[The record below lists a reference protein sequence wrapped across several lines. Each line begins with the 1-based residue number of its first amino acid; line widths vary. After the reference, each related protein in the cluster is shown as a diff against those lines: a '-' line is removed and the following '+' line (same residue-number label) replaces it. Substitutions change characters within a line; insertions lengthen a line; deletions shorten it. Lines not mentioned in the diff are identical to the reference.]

1 MLFGEIDAKCLKK
14 VYNREK
20 ELFMATNNTKIFLV
34 LNSGSSSEKFSLYE
48 GEDEVCSLYFE
59 GVECD
64 GKKKYICTVSKED
77 GTEYEVDKKWD
88 SLNDAFRE
96 AKAIL
101 EKEGY
106 INEAH
111 PLDGILV
118 RTPAAGTYF
127 SKHHIVDE
135 GTFAELEKA
144 KVTYP
149 LHVPGAMR
157 GVKNALEAFPGVP
170 VMTMSDSEYLTR
182 ESRKDAAYAL
192 PREVIEEFDLGRWG
206 AHGSSYGYVM
216 GRIRELGLL
225 EKRTIVCHLGS
236 GCSATGF
243 IDGEP
248 AYTSMGE
255 TPLEG
260 LMSSTR
266 TGSIDPTVGAL
277 LGEKL
282 GAAEAIK
289 VMNKE
294 SGLVALAG
302 SNDMREI
309 IAGAEEGREDAVMA
323 YNMFIDGVAGK
334 IGEFAAKMGGV
345 DAIVFTATIGE
356 RSIPVRTAVMSHLE
370 FMGFKIRNDATMD
383 KGAGYTNVAEEGS
396 KPIYIIPTNEAAYM
410 IKRASELIDNKE

>member
-1 MLFGEIDAKCLKK
+1 
-14 VYNREK
+14 
-20 ELFMATNNTKIFLV
+20 MATNNTKIFLV

-48 GEDEVCSLYFE
+48 GDDEVCSLYFE
-59 GVECD
+59 GIVED
-64 GKKKYICTVSKED
+64 GKKVFICTVSKED
-77 GTEYEVDKKWD
+77 GTEYQVDKKWD
-88 SLNDAFRE
+88 TLDAAFAE
-96 AKAIL
+96 AKGIF

-106 INEAH
+106 INAAH

-127 SKHHIVDE
+127 SRHHIVDDE
-135 GTFAELEKA
+135 TFAELEKA

-149 LHVPGAMR
+149 LHVPGAIR
-157 GVKNALEAFPGVP
+157 GVKNAMSTFPGVP
-170 VMTMSDSEYLTR
+170 VMTMSDSEYLVK
-182 ESRKDAAYAL
+182 ESRKDAKYAL
-192 PREVIEEFDLGRWG
+192 PEAVVCEYDLGRWG

-216 GRIRELGLL
+216 GKIKELGLL
-225 EKRTIVCHLGS
+225 EKKMIVCHLGS
-236 GCSATGF
+236 GCSVTGF
-243 IDGEP
+243 VDGEP

-255 TPLEG
+255 TPQEG

-282 GAAEAIK
+282 GAVEAIK
-289 VMNKE
+289 LMNKE

-309 IAGAEEGREDAVMA
+309 IAGAEEGRADAA
-323 YNMFIDGVAGK
+323 LAFDMFIDGVAGK

-356 RSIPVRTAVMSHLE
+356 RSIPVRNAVMRKLE
-370 FMGFKIRNDATMD
+370 FMGFKIKGEASMD
-383 KGAGYTNVAEEGS
+383 KSAGYTNIAEEGS
-396 KPIYIIPTNEAAYM
+396 KPVYIIPTNEAAYM
-410 IKRASELIDNKE
+410 IKKAAELVDEAK

>member
-1 MLFGEIDAKCLKK
+1 M
-14 VYNREK
+14 
-20 ELFMATNNTKIFLV
+20 TNITKIFLV

-59 GVECD
+59 GVEKD
-64 GKKKYICTVSKED
+64 GKKHFICTITRANGSEEQLAK
-77 GTEYEVDKKWD
+77 TWD
-88 SLNDAFRE
+88 SLDDAFKE
-96 AKAIL
+96 AKSIF
-101 EKEGY
+101 ESEGF

-127 SKHHIVDE
+127 SQHHIVDDE
-135 GTFAELEKA
+135 TFAELEKA
-144 KVTYP
+144 KLTYP
-149 LHVPGAMR
+149 LHVPGAIR
-157 GVKNALEAFPGVP
+157 GVKNAKAAFPDVP
-170 VMTMSDSEYLTR
+170 VMTMSDSEALVRPT
-182 ESRKDAAYAL
+182 RKDFLYAL
-192 PREVIEEFDLGRWG
+192 PKDIIEEYDLGRFG

-216 GRIRELGLL
+216 GRVKELGLL
-225 EKRTIVCHLGS
+225 KNKMIICHLGS
-236 GCSATGF
+236 GCSVTGF

-266 TGSIDPTVGAL
+266 TGSIDPTIGAL

-289 VMNKE
+289 VMNKT
-294 SGLVALAG
+294 SGLTALAG

-309 IAGAEEGREDAVMA
+309 IAGAEEGNEDSITA
-323 YNMFIDGVAGK
+323 YNLFVDGVAGK
-334 IGEFAAKMGGV
+334 IGEFAAKMGGL

-356 RSIPVRTAVMSHLE
+356 RSIPIRHSIIKKLE
-370 FMGFKIRNDATMD
+370 FMGFKINDDIKID
-383 KGAGYTNVAEEGS
+383 KSAGYTNFAAAKS
-396 KPIYIIPTNEAAYM
+396 KPIYVIPTNEAAYM
-410 IKRASELIDNKE
+410 IKKAAELLDNQ

>member
-1 MLFGEIDAKCLKK
+1 
-14 VYNREK
+14 
-20 ELFMATNNTKIFLV
+20 MATNNTKIFLV

-59 GVECD
+59 GVESD

-77 GTEYEVDKKWD
+77 GTEYKVDKEWD
-88 SLNDAFRE
+88 SLDEAFRE

-111 PLDGILV
+111 KLDGILV

-127 SKHHIVDE
+127 SRHHIVDDE
-135 GTFAELEKA
+135 TDVELEKA

-157 GVKNALEAFPGVP
+157 GVKNAEEAFPGVP
-170 VMTMSDSEYLTR
+170 VMTMSDSEYLTC
-182 ESRKDAAYAL
+182 ETRKDAAYAL

-225 EKRTIVCHLGS
+225 EKKMIVCHLGS
-236 GCSATGF
+236 GCSVTGF

-294 SGLVALAG
+294 SGLTALAG

-309 IAGAEEGREDAVMA
+309 IAMAEEGRPEAV
-323 YNMFIDGVAGK
+323 
-334 IGEFAAKMGGV
+334 AADRKS
-345 DAIVFTATIGE
+345 T
-356 RSIPVRTAVMSHLE
+356 RLNSSH
-370 FMGFKIRNDATMD
+370 
-383 KGAGYTNVAEEGS
+383 
-396 KPIYIIPTNEAAYM
+396 PTTSRMPSSA
-410 IKRASELIDNKE
+410 

>member
-1 MLFGEIDAKCLKK
+1 
-14 VYNREK
+14 
-20 ELFMATNNTKIFLV
+20 MATNITKIFLV

-59 GVECD
+59 GVEIE
-64 GKKKYICTVSKED
+64 GKKKFICTVTKED

-88 SLNDAFRE
+88 TLDDAFVE
-96 AKAIL
+96 AKAIF

-127 SKHHIVDE
+127 SQHHIVDDE
-135 GTFAELEKA
+135 TFRELEKA
-144 KVTYP
+144 KLTYP

-157 GVKNALEAFPGVP
+157 GVKNAIAAFPGVP
-170 VMTMSDSEYLTR
+170 VMTMSDSEFLTA
-182 ESRKDAAYAL
+182 ESRRDADYAL
-192 PREVIEEFDLGRWG
+192 PEAVVEEFDLGRWG

-216 GRIRELGLL
+216 GRVKELGLI
-225 EKRTIVCHLGS
+225 EKKMIVCHLGS
-236 GCSATGF
+236 GCSVTGF

-289 VMNKE
+289 VLNKE
-294 SGLVALAG
+294 SGLMALAG
-302 SNDMREI
+302 SSDMREI
-309 IAGAEEGREDAVMA
+309 IAGAEEGRAEAVAA
-323 YNMFIDGVAGK
+323 YNMFVDGVAGK

-356 RSIPVRTAVMSHLE
+356 RSIPVRSAVMAHLE
-370 FMGFKIRNDATMD
+370 FMGFKIRSEAAMD
-383 KGAGYTNVAEEGS
+383 KGAGYTNIAEEGS
-396 KPIYIIPTNEAAYM
+396 KPVYIIPTNEAAYM
-410 IKRASELIDNKE
+410 IKKAAELIDGVA